1 MNKNNDFDD
10 IEFIDMG
17 NNDNNAIQNIPDA
30 QEPVYPNEPVYSDEP
45 VYSNEPVYSDEPTFY
60 VDWDEPEEEPGE
72 EPTGKSIRPHK
83 NKSTMSRAERRRRR
97 RRKVMIRRAVFCVA
111 LIVFLISGTMLVKSL
126 LDYRKGDKIYSDV
139 EQSVFAEDTKKP
151 TTADKNNTNTT
162 DTTTAAGPESVLLTN
177 YNHQALLDLNQ
188 DAVGYLQIPAL
199 NVLLPVVQGTDN
211 DYYLH
216 HTITGE
222 SAKNG
227 TLFIDSRN
235 ADGIESQNA
244 IIYGHNMK
252 NGSMFGLLNR
262 YEKADFFTTG
272 DNKYFYF
279 YIEDK
284 IYKYEIYSVHK
295 TPAIS
300 STYTTVFNNSD
311 AFFTYINSMIQA
323 SAHQNSV
330 DIFSDSK
337 TVTLSTCTSND
348 DVRLVVQAVRV
359 DVITQ

>member
-1 MNKNNDFDD
+1 MNSNNDFDD

-17 NNDNNAIQNIPDA
+17 NNENNSIQNMPEA
-30 QEPVYPNEPVYSDEP
+30 EEPVYSG
-45 VYSNEPVYSDEPTFY
+45 EPVYSDEPTFY
-60 VDWDEPEEEPGE
+60 VDLEEPEEEGGE
-72 EPTGKSIRPHK
+72 EPSGEPVQPHK
-83 NKSTMSRAERRRRR
+83 KKSAMSRAERRRRR
-97 RRKVMIRRAVFCVA
+97 RRKIMIRRAVFCVA
-111 LIVFLISGTMLVKSL
+111 LVVFLISGTMLVKEL

-139 EQSVFAEDTKKP
+139 EQSVFTVDTKKP
-151 TTADKNNTNTT
+151 TTGNKNDGNAT
-162 DTTTAAGPESVLLTN
+162 DTTTAAAPESVLLTN
-177 YNHQALLDLNQ
+177 YNHQALLDLNK

-199 NVLLPVVQGTDN
+199 NLLLPVVQGTDN
-211 DYYLH
+211 DYYLYH
-216 HTITGE
+216 AITGE
-222 SAKNG
+222 STKNG
-227 TLFIDSRN
+227 TLFIDCRN
-235 ADGIESQNA
+235 TDGIESQNA

-262 YEKADFFTTG
+262 YEKSDFFTTG

-295 TPAIS
+295 TQAIS
-300 STYTTVFNNSD
+300 STYTTVFNSSD

-323 SAHQNSV
+323 SVHQNAV

-359 DVITQ
+359 EVINQ